1 MNTQNNT
8 DTTTGESTVHE
19 PAVAYAPAAP
29 QVDQETDDQYEE
41 YLKAQLQKTDELIA
55 SGKMEFL
62 SYDEAIKPIYE
73 MLRKHKC
80 KSNTP
85 ANSANN

>member
-1 MNTQNNT
+1 MSTQSNT
-8 DTTTGESTVHE
+8 STVTNASTVRE
-19 PAVAYAPAAP
+19 PVAAYASAPP
-29 QVDQETDDQYEE
+29 QVVQTSNDTYEE
-41 YLKAQLQKTDELIA
+41 HLKAQLQKTDELIA
-55 SGKMEFL
+55 SGKMEYL

-85 ANSANN
+85 ANLVNN

>member
-8 DTTTGESTVHE
+8 KTTAGESTVRE
-19 PAVAYAPAAP
+19 STAVYTPVAP
-29 QVDQETDDQYEE
+29 QVTHAEDDPYEE